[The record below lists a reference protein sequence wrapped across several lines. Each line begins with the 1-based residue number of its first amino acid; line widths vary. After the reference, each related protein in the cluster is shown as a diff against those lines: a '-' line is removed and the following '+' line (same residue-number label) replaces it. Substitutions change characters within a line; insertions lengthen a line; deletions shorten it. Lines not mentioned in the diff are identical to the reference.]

1 MSRGKEGPNF
11 TATLRIT
18 FMERRKFLAAAA
30 GLAIPPS
37 AAAIPATVIDTHT
50 HFYDTARP
58 QGVPWPPTSEKMLYR
73 PVLPDEFVR
82 MTKPLGVTGT
92 IEVEASA
99 WLEDNQWVLDLAAK
113 HPVIVGTVG
122 HLEPGTPDFRKT
134 LARFHKNP
142 LFRGIRLG
150 AAGGRGFAPG
160 LPRADFISDMRA
172 LADAGLE
179 LDAIGGPSLL
189 PHLVWL
195 TDQVPALRIVINHL
209 PFDPPAEAA
218 AAYQT
223 ALRELGT
230 RALVYAKVS
239 NVPRRSGER
248 VPAEVGFYRPALDEL
263 WEVFG
268 EDRLIY
274 GSNWPVSA
282 RIAPY
287 ETAFK
292 VVREYFAAK
301 GQEASEKYFWK
312 NSKVAYRWGAA

>member
-1 MSRGKEGPNF
+1 MDANKKAQLF
-11 TATLRIT
+11 AAALRIT
-18 FMERRKFLAAAA
+18 FMERRTFLATAA
-30 GLAIPPS
+30 GLALSPS
-37 AAAIPATVIDTHT
+37 EAAIPASIIDTHT

-58 QGVPWPPTSEKMLYR
+58 QGVPWPPTTEKMLYR

-82 MTKPLGVTGT
+82 MTRPLGVTGT

-122 HLEPGTPDFRKT
+122 HLEPGKPEFRKA

-160 LPRADFISDMRA
+160 VPESDFISDMRA

-189 PHLVWL
+189 PHVVRL
-195 TDQVPALRIVINHL
+195 TDRVPALRIVINHL
-209 PFDPPAEAA
+209 PFDPPADG
-218 AAYQT
+218 
-223 ALRELGT
+223 ALRELGK
-230 RALVYAKVS
+230 RAQVYAKVS

-248 VPAEVGFYRPALDEL
+248 VPDDVDFYRPAPD
-263 WEVFG
+263 
-268 EDRLIY
+268 
-274 GSNWPVSA
+274 
-282 RIAPY
+282 
-287 ETAFK
+287 
-292 VVREYFAAK
+292 
-301 GQEASEKYFWK
+301 
-312 NSKVAYRWGAA
+312 